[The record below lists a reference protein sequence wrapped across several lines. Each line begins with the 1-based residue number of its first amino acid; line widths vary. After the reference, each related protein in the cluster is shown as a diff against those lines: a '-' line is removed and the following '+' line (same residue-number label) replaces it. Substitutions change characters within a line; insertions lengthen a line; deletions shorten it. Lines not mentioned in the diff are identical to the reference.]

1 MRKSVLVVL
10 LLAIFMIVPVVVNGA
25 MIGEMKPIEK
35 VVPEGGEVTLL
46 PSSTVLPPGATV
58 TSELT
63 SETTAVYEGIPEATA
78 TDEEFPETAVTDEEF
93 PETEALEADNAYD
106 WVPDVVSEYAREY
119 GTIVVVDIASQHV
132 YMCVDGAVIADAD
145 CVSGDMYNSPT
156 PTGLYSIWYKVRGLY
171 MMGAYYTEYAAFFN
185 GDIALHDADAWRSEY
200 GGYIYQ
206 GGGSHGCV
214 NMPRWFA
221 EIVYNNTWEG
231 TPVYVF

>member
-1 MRKSVLVVL
+1 MKKNVLVVL
-10 LLAIFMIVPVVVNGA
+10 LIMVTMAIPVVINGEVIA
-25 MIGEMKPIEK
+25 EMEPIEMK
-35 VVPEGGEVTLL
+35 VPDGGEVTLL
-46 PSSTVLPPGATV
+46 PSSTVLPPGAAV

-63 SETTAVYEGIPEATA
+63 SETTAVYEGVPGATA
-78 TDEEFPETAVTDEEF
+78 TYEEF
-93 PETEALEADNAYD
+93 PETEAPEENYTYD
-106 WVPDVVSEYAREY
+106 WVPNVVSEYAREY

-171 MMGAYYTEYAAFFN
+171 MMGTYYTEYAAFFN

>member
-1 MRKSVLVVL
+1 MKKVVAIVSLLMVAVAITAAMNGEVL
-10 LLAIFMIVPVVVNGA
+10 AEMEPI
-25 MIGEMKPIEK
+25 EMK
-35 VVPEGGEVTLL
+35 VPDGGEVTLL
-46 PSSTVLPPGATV
+46 PSSTVLPPGVAV

-63 SETTAVYEGIPEATA
+63 SETTGIYEGIPEATA
-78 TDEEFPETAVTDEEF
+78 TDEEFPETEVPEE
-93 PETEALEADNAYD
+93 DYAYD
-106 WVPDVVSEYAREY
+106 WVPNVVSEYAREY

-145 CVSGDMYNSPT
+145 CVSGDLYNSPT

-171 MMGAYYTEYAAFFN
+171 MMGTYYTEYAAFFN